1 MKVPGLVDLQV
12 NGHMGVDFS
21 SLTVSPEEMAR
32 ACRGVLAV
40 GTSGFLAT
48 LITSTPEVYKRN
60 LEMLAVL
67 VDSEELRG
75 QLLGIH
81 LEGPFLSPQPGA
93 RGAHNPDWM
102 RKCDVDSLAEMVE
115 RARGTVKMVTIAAE
129 VDGAEELI
137 LWAVEHGI
145 TVSLG
150 HQMAGEKELARAA
163 AAGAKS
169 LTHLGNGVP
178 SEVDRHNNPM
188 WAGMAND
195 DLSAMII
202 TDGHHLPSTLIKSL
216 IRAKGVARTV
226 VVSDA
231 SSLAGLGPGQ
241 YNSMGDDAVIS
252 ESGRLYN
259 PNTGYLVG
267 SAMTMIECMN
277 YLGGIGILTAEELL
291 QVGFYNP
298 LELIGLEANDVR
310 VVNEMHYDEA
320 ARVFEI
326 VQ

>member
-1 MKVPGLVDLQV
+1 MKVPGLIDLQV

-21 SLTVSPEEMAR
+21 SLTVSLEEMAK

-48 LITSTPEVYKRN
+48 LITSAPEVYKRN

-75 QLLGIH
+75 RLLGIH

-102 RKCDVDSLAEMVE
+102 RKCDVESLAEMVE

-137 LWAVEHGI
+137 SWAVEHGI

-241 YNSMGDDAVIS
+241 YNSMGDDAVIN

-277 YLGGIGILTAEELL
+277 YLGGIGILTAEEMLR
-291 QVGFYNP
+291 VGFYNP

-310 VVNEMHYDEA
+310 VVNEMCYDEA
-320 ARVFEI
+320 ARVFER